1 MARPIVIAGPSGVGK
16 STLVERL
23 IKEYSA
29 RFGFSV
35 SHTSRAPR
43 DGEIDGVSYHFL
55 SREEFVRR
63 IQEGYFVE
71 YVEYSG
77 NLYGTSATAVQ
88 AVHDAGKTCLLIID
102 IQGVLIFKKMP
113 EFKARY
119 VFIAPPSLDELKRR
133 MSTRFDAIKD
143 PNEWRLRLE
152 TAEYELTYQRRN
164 DGFWDFVMINDDLD
178 RAYGQLKQFAT
189 Q

>member
-1 MARPIVIAGPSGVGK
+1 MARPIVVVGPSGVGK

-23 IKEYSA
+23 MREHPT

-43 DGEIDGVSYHFL
+43 EGEIDGAAYHFL
-55 SREEFVRR
+55 SRDEFLRR
-63 IQEGYFVE
+63 IQTGYFVE

-77 NLYGTSATAVQ
+77 NLYGTSGTAVQ
-88 AVHDAGKTCLLIID
+88 AVADAGKTCILIID
-102 IQGVLIFKKMP
+102 IQGMLIFKQMP
-113 EFKARY
+113 EFHACY

-133 MSTRFDAIKD
+133 MGTRLDAIKD
-143 PNEWRLRLE
+143 PNERRLRLE
-152 TAEYELTYQRRN
+152 TAEYELTYAKRE
-164 DGFWDFVMINDDLD
+164 GYWDLVMVNDDLE
-178 RAYGQLKQFAT
+178 RAYAQLKQFCL